1 VASFDLLVL
10 GPSVATCSPL
20 PNLTALSPLGLRVTL
35 VATLR
40 RLETERILLVRNR
53 GTATRYPGVYRMDEM
68 TYWIRVKVTDPRT
81 GNKKEVEKL
90 LERVTIQEAAQERAD
105 LSESMKKPLAEVQR
119 MRVGDYARSWLESK
133 ALRLDASTV
142 QTYTDAL
149 EDHILPALGDYY
161 YDQLMSTDVQ
171 KWLDGEML
179 RGWTTDAKRRKA
191 QRTKKRNERRM
202 YSRNSIGVWFRVF
215 RTMTRDAMVALDLPR
230 DPTLRVSLP
239 EPPVDQSEPNS
250 LSPEQLAAFL
260 EAMRTHYPQHYAL
273 VATLAYTGLRF
284 CHASALRWEDWDEQA
299 GVLRV
304 VRKHFRGEIG
314 PVSRKKRAPKE
325 YPLEPE
331 LAEILREHRQR
342 MLRAQAKGLEAGWMF
357 PSAEGTL
364 RTPNS
369 LDRAWAKCL
378 KHAKITKRFT
388 VHGLRYTFTDLV
400 RRANVDAVVRRALT
414 GHVTEEMQRH
424 YSTVGLDEKRAA
436 VAGVLRLVAPARRP
450 GGGSSGGNAAAPTEE
465 VG

>member
-1 VASFDLLVL
+1 
-10 GPSVATCSPL
+10 
-20 PNLTALSPLGLRVTL
+20 
-35 VATLR
+35 
-40 RLETERILLVRNR
+40 
-53 GTATRYPGVYRMDEM
+53 M
-68 TYWIRVKVTDPRT
+68 TYWIRAKATDPRT
-81 GNKKEVEKL
+81 GKKKEVAKL
-90 LERVTIQEAAQERAD
+90 LEGVTIQQAAQHRAD
-105 LSESMKKPLAEVQR
+105 LVEATTKPIAQAKK
-119 MRVGDYARSWLESK
+119 MRVGDYARSWIESK
-133 ALRLDASTV
+133 VLRLDASTV

-171 KWLDGEML
+171 KWLDNEML
-179 RGWTTDAKRRKA
+179 RGWTTEVKGRKD
-191 QRTKKRNERRM
+191 KKKKERRT

-239 EPPVDQSEPNS
+239 EPPVDDSEPNS
-250 LSPEQLAAFL
+250 LTPDQLAAFL
-260 EAMRTHYPQHYAL
+260 QAMRTHYPQHYAL

-325 YPLEPE
+325 YPVEPE
-331 LAEILREHRQR
+331 LTEILREHRQR
-342 MLRAQAKGLEAGWMF
+342 MLRDQAKGIEVGWMF
-357 PSAEGTL
+357 PSTEGTL

-436 VAGVLRLVAPARRP
+436 IAGVLRLVPPEPRPA
-450 GGGSSGGNAAAPTEE
+450 GGSRGGSEFTPTQEA
-465 VG
+465 G

>member
-1 VASFDLLVL
+1 
-10 GPSVATCSPL
+10 
-20 PNLTALSPLGLRVTL
+20 
-35 VATLR
+35 
-40 RLETERILLVRNR
+40 
-53 GTATRYPGVYRMDEM
+53 
-68 TYWIRVKVTDPRT
+68 
-81 GNKKEVEKL
+81 
-90 LERVTIQEAAQERAD
+90 
-105 LSESMKKPLAEVQR
+105 
-119 MRVGDYARSWLESK
+119 
-133 ALRLDASTV
+133 
-142 QTYTDAL
+142 
-149 EDHILPALGDYY
+149 
-161 YDQLMSTDVQ
+161 
-171 KWLDGEML
+171 
-179 RGWTTDAKRRKA
+179 
-191 QRTKKRNERRM
+191 M
-202 YSRNSIGVWFRVF
+202 YSRNSICVWFRVF
-215 RTMTRDAMVALDLPR
+215 RTMTRDAINNAMGALDLPR

-239 EPPVDQSEPNS
+239 EQPVDDSEPNS
-250 LSPEQLAAFL
+250 LTPEQLAAFL
-260 EAMRTHYPQHYAL
+260 EAMRTNYPQHYAL

-284 CHASALRWEDWDEQA
+284 CHASALRWEDWDEQT

-325 YPLEPE
+325 YPVEPE

-342 MLRAQAKGLEAGWMF
+342 MLREQAKGLETGWMF
-357 PSAEGTL
+357 PSTEGTL

-436 VAGVLRLVAPARRP
+436 IAGVLRLVPPEPRPA
-450 GGGSSGGNAAAPTEE
+450 GGSRGGSEFTPTSEA
-465 VG
+465 V